1 MSLSESMDTPA
12 VRGVMTKMRDGLSN
26 VCLEPRFDLKYMF
39 TVNSKVD
46 NAKTKVSRSLK
57 SVLIVD

>member
-1 MSLSESMDTPA
+1 MDTPA